1 MAGFPNLFTITGPGS
16 PSVISNMIVS
26 IEQHVDWITDCP
38 AYVREQGLAT
48 IEPTAEAED
57 AWVSHVND
65 VGKGT
70 LYPRANS
77 WYVGAN
83 IPGKP
88 RFFMPYVG
96 GVGNYRE
103 RCDEIAA
110 KGYA

>member
-1 MAGFPNLFTITGPGS
+1 MA
-16 PSVISNMIVS
+16 
-26 IEQHVDWITDCP
+26 DCL
-38 AYVREQGLAT
+38 AYVRDRGLEI

-57 AWVSHVND
+57 AWVSHAND

-83 IPGKP
+83 IPGQP
-88 RFFMPYVG
+88 RIFMPYVG

-110 KGYA
+110 KDYAGFRLGAGTRSASIDSAPRTRLTP

>member
-1 MAGFPNLFTITGPGS
+1 MA
-16 PSVISNMIVS
+16 
-26 IEQHVDWITDCP
+26 DCL
-38 AYVREQGLAT
+38 AYVHDRGLEI

-70 LYPRANS
+70 LYPCANS

-83 IPGKP
+83 IPGQP
-88 RFFMPYVG
+88 RIFMPYVG
-96 GVGNYRE
+96 GAGNYRE

-110 KGYA
+110 MGYAGFRLGAGTRSGLD